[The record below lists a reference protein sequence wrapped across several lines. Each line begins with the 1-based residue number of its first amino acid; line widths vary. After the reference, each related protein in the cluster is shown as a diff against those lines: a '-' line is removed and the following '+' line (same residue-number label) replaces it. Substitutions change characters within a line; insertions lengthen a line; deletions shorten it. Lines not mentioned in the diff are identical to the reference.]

1 MYNISLSTLGPRG
14 CGPDLHHQRGL
25 LQCGQGDGQ
34 GETVDIYVD
43 IYNIYIIYNIY
54 NIQVSLVRAL
64 DREEVSDIQVVV
76 TVQDDNPANIVA
88 VSRRIR
94 GEYSAW
100 SREK

>member
-1 MYNISLSTLGPRG
+1 M
-14 CGPDLHHQRGL
+14 
-25 LQCGQGDGQ
+25 
-34 GETVDIYVD
+34 
-43 IYNIYIIYNIY
+43 
-54 NIQVSLVRAL
+54 RAL

-100 SREK
+100 SREIYGGICNR